1 MNHAQLQKW
10 KRKISVAGPVV
21 QAEKAFGTGSYTV
34 DRTVNL
40 DELGRPESSS
50 TNLRTTTSTF
60 DDSETGIGM
69 SLGVIRTGEANITN
83 AFDSAGNR
91 VQMIKDQERTRTAF
105 DSLSRIASQFVISV
119 NSVSDSIIRT
129 YKGKETSSIDESL
142 ATTIRTTNAS
152 TGISTVQSSKPYT
165 PEHSISMSSDYLG
178 RTKSRTETGLGTST
192 YIHDIYSNLL
202 SETDAF
208 GRTQSW
214 IRDAFDRVISHTNFA
229 GQTTTWTYDAWG
241 NVLSQTDPN
250 SLSTSYTYDERS
262 RVLSVTDADGGVT
275 TTVYDVKGR
284 KISLTTPDG
293 QTTSWTYDIY
303 DRVLTETNA
312 LTQTKT
318 FGYDAADRK
327 TKVIKPDG
335 NKIQYTY
342 GNGSNPTK
350 EEWLVGTN
358 VIETL
363 NFQYDAVGKMTSAS
377 DSATSLEFTY
387 TDGLLSREK
396 QTLAPSIIAQSDY
409 IYAGG
414 QVREVS
420 LKLGASATFDSKVSY
435 TYTANGQVATLQQ
448 TGPTTDTKSIRY
460 SYDQAGNRVRSE
472 RFSDVGYATPIFE
485 TLSSYTNAQ
494 GQLKPTVQSIKH
506 QQATGTVLASYDFV
520 WDAGNRLSS
529 MTSSADGLT
538 TYSYTPTNQ
547 LSAIDYANAPDQS
560 FTYDL
565 NGNRTG
571 SGNVTGAD
579 NRLTSNA
586 TWDFVYDANGNM
598 TRRTLKSD
606 NSYIEYTY
614 DHRDRLTDVR
624 YRTSAGTLT
633 KRVHFGY
640 DTLNRRYL
648 QTVENGSGTILS
660 TVYYVNQGFR
670 KDRGDAGDEIALR
683 LDGTGAVISRYLHGS
698 LVDEVLAEENIGS
711 GGARD
716 VLWAMTDHQGSVRD
730 LARVTA
736 GTASVVN
743 HIVYDAFGKTVSE
756 TDAAIAHLYG
766 YTGRELDKETGLQ
779 YTRTRY
785 LDLVLARFISQD
797 PKSFA
802 AGDTNLYRY
811 VGNHPSY
818 ASDPSGL
825 EVKDGYTITRVGH
838 HIIPAE
844 LWKLFG
850 FDPAVALIFDRDDNR
865 VGKEFAGD
873 SDKRHNR
880 LGHGETG
887 YTGHVKAELNS
898 ELDKFMKRN
907 KITDGKLSIQQQER
921 FAEDFA
927 NHLKHHTKNE
937 YIRGFNESI
946 TDGGRRR
953 LKEWLDTTGN
963 SLPKP
968 ATITRLVSIKGV
980 ASLSIAKFAGKAIV
994 QKGVRLVLA
1003 PAFAYWAYN
1012 EARANGASH
1021 IDAAG
1026 LAAVEQILPPG
1037 ISKAELDAMEKRYR
1051 EAVETAA
1058 RAGRGV
1064 GNPEDFAGT
1073 ILGPGFIAGRK
1084 QLFEL
1089 YRELKVVDDMGN
1101 NIGGTRNSWDRPE

>member
-1 MNHAQLQKW
+1 
-10 KRKISVAGPVV
+10 
-21 QAEKAFGTGSYTV
+21 
-34 DRTVNL
+34 
-40 DELGRPESSS
+40 
-50 TNLRTTTSTF
+50 
-60 DDSETGIGM
+60 
-69 SLGVIRTGEANITN
+69 
-83 AFDSAGNR
+83 
-91 VQMIKDQERTRTAF
+91 
-105 DSLSRIASQFVISV
+105 
-119 NSVSDSIIRT
+119 
-129 YKGKETSSIDESL
+129 
-142 ATTIRTTNAS
+142 
-152 TGISTVQSSKPYT
+152 
-165 PEHSISMSSDYLG
+165 MSSDYLG

-241 NVLSQTDPN
+241 KVLSQTDPN

-284 KISLTTPDG
+284 KISLTTPNG

-318 FGYDAADRK
+318 FGYDSADRK
-327 TKVIKPDG
+327 TLVIKPDG

-414 QVREVS
+414 QVREVALS
-420 LKLGASATFDSKVSY
+420 LGASATFDSKVSY

-448 TGPTTDTKSIRY
+448 TGPMTDTKSIRY
-460 SYDQAGNRVRSE
+460 SYDQAGNRVRTE
-472 RFSDVGYATPIFE
+472 RFSDVGYAAPVFE

-494 GQLKPTVQSIKH
+494 NQLKSTVQSIKH
-506 QQATGTVLASYDFV
+506 QRATGTVLASYDFV

-529 MTSSADGLT
+529 VTSSADGLT

-586 TWDFVYDANGNM
+586 TWDFLYDANGNM

-640 DTLNRRYL
+640 DALNRRYL

-670 KDRGDAGDEIALR
+670 KDHGDAGDEIALR
-683 LDGTGAVISRYLHGS
+683 LDGTGSVISRYLHGS

-711 GGARD
+711 GGVRD

-756 TDAAIAHLYG
+756 TDTAIAHLYG

-779 YTRTRY
+779 YNRARY

-818 ASDPSGL
+818 ATDPSGL
-825 EVKDGYTITRVGH
+825 VDPQSIGVLNYTEEELRKMGIPQSTIDYLRKQGYMINPTIGDLYRRVG
-838 HIIPAE
+838 IP
-844 LWKLFG
+844 
-850 FDPAVALIFDRDDNR
+850 
-865 VGKEFAGD
+865 
-873 SDKRHNR
+873 
-880 LGHGETG
+880 
-887 YTGHVKAELNS
+887 
-898 ELDKFMKRN
+898 
-907 KITDGKLSIQQQER
+907 TDGTQLCEDGFMESSGNTWVYGTRYTDPNGRSWYETNV
-921 FAEDFA
+921 FARDGKGGLVNIGSQYWDDYQSMMQAHEDQHILTLA
-927 NHLKHHTKNE
+927 
-937 YIRGFNESI
+937 
-946 TDGGRRR
+946 GGMIG
-953 LKEWLDTTGN
+953 T
-963 SLPKP
+963 
-968 ATITRLVSIKGV
+968 A
-980 ASLSIAKFAGKAIV
+980 AGI
-994 QKGVRLVLA
+994 
-1003 PAFAYWAYN
+1003 
-1012 EARANGASH
+1012 GASAN
-1021 IDAAG
+1021 IGGSLKLPGRPPLSVPAMPPLGSFDDI
-1026 LAAVEQILPPG
+1026 ILNPLSLYG
-1037 ISKAELDAMEKRYR
+1037 KSADEVAE
-1051 EAVETAA
+1051 
-1058 RAGRGV
+1058 
-1064 GNPEDFAGT
+1064 
-1073 ILGPGFIAGRK
+1073 ILGPGWAAGPYGRTGTGWA
-1084 QLFEL
+1084 F
-1089 YRELKVVDDMGN
+1089 RNGDKVVYYHEGGKHVGPYCGVRSGLYNFKVVGPGYKPLPGDKARIIPSVPPKPVGN
-1101 NIGGTRNSWDRPE
+1101 LK

>member
-1 MNHAQLQKW
+1 M
-10 KRKISVAGPVV
+10 
-21 QAEKAFGTGSYTV
+21 
-34 DRTVNL
+34 
-40 DELGRPESSS
+40 
-50 TNLRTTTSTF
+50 
-60 DDSETGIGM
+60 
-69 SLGVIRTGEANITN
+69 
-83 AFDSAGNR
+83 
-91 VQMIKDQERTRTAF
+91 
-105 DSLSRIASQFVISV
+105 
-119 NSVSDSIIRT
+119 
-129 YKGKETSSIDESL
+129 
-142 ATTIRTTNAS
+142 
-152 TGISTVQSSKPYT
+152 
-165 PEHSISMSSDYLG
+165 
-178 RTKSRTETGLGTST
+178 
-192 YIHDIYSNLL
+192 
-202 SETDAF
+202 
-208 GRTQSW
+208 
-214 IRDAFDRVISHTNFA
+214 
-229 GQTTTWTYDAWG
+229 
-241 NVLSQTDPN
+241 
-250 SLSTSYTYDERS
+250 
-262 RVLSVTDADGGVT
+262 
-275 TTVYDVKGR
+275 
-284 KISLTTPDG
+284 
-293 QTTSWTYDIY
+293 
-303 DRVLTETNA
+303 
-312 LTQTKT
+312 
-318 FGYDAADRK
+318 
-327 TKVIKPDG
+327 
-335 NKIQYTY
+335 
-342 GNGSNPTK
+342 
-350 EEWLVGTN
+350 VGTN

-460 SYDQAGNRVRSE
+460 SYDQAGNRVRTE

-506 QQATGTVLASYDFV
+506 QRATGTVLASYDFV

-640 DTLNRRYL
+640 DALNRRYL

-818 ASDPSGL
+818 ATDPSGL
-825 EVKDGYTITRVGH
+825 EEPGSTEELTAEEIEAVNQFLEMSQELQDAMSRMQALDEQQMIHLRANVPHTSRTGSMFANGGVILLVNNKKWLYEYIPQSTTPPPVSSGPFSSAPWVTTPATYRLRETNAIGISDKAIFQRFEFEAGERFYGSVELALSLLPGGATAQEIASGNYGSAAFAFARDVAETALAIGKISKLGKLSKLRSLSDKGRDLTGFASAIMVGIEAAYVGRSGTVAVGSFSEGDSLGGTIALLDGMKS
-838 HIIPAE
+838 A
-844 LWKLFG
+844 FG
-850 FDPAVALIFDRDDNR
+850 LKFG
-865 VGKEFAGD
+865 GKEFVEAALK
-873 SDKRHNR
+873 SKRILAPNSGGKN
-880 LGHGETG
+880 LFWHGSAEGVENATKNGLFAHGTG
-887 YTGHVKAELNS
+887 NGSKFWATSRGEQGKLTEILIGGNYNIVAKPPFVQYKGGFGSVYKLSAEEASHFNKAWGFQYSWNPYQWYKGVSGQYYFHPGTVSWAQRATELKRGAAITTAIGVTTWGLVELN
-898 ELDKFMKRN
+898 DWWN
-907 KITDGKLSIQQQER
+907 
-921 FAEDFA
+921 
-927 NHLKHHTKNE
+927 
-937 YIRGFNESI
+937 
-946 TDGGRRR
+946 GR
-953 LKEWLDTTGN
+953 
-963 SLPKP
+963 
-968 ATITRLVSIKGV
+968 
-980 ASLSIAKFAGKAIV
+980 
-994 QKGVRLVLA
+994 
-1003 PAFAYWAYN
+1003 
-1012 EARANGASH
+1012 
-1021 IDAAG
+1021 
-1026 LAAVEQILPPG
+1026 
-1037 ISKAELDAMEKRYR
+1037 
-1051 EAVETAA
+1051 
-1058 RAGRGV
+1058 
-1064 GNPEDFAGT
+1064 
-1073 ILGPGFIAGRK
+1073 
-1084 QLFEL
+1084 
-1089 YRELKVVDDMGN
+1089 
-1101 NIGGTRNSWDRPE
+1101 